1 MAQRESPVTEM
12 GQISGAAARGVGRMS
27 DDSRI
32 DIVLAAYN
40 GAAFIEAQIES
51 LLAQTHRDWRLLIR
65 DDGSTD
71 ATPAIIGALQQRYP
85 EKISVIEDD
94 RGNLGFV
101 GNFSC
106 LLEHATADY
115 VAFCDQDDV
124 WKPEKLAASLAEMH
138 ALEARHGAGTP
149 LLVFTDTAVVDRSLK
164 LLSDSAWHYQYM
176 DPKSCGRLNRALIQN
191 VVTGCTVLINAALK
205 ARAIPIPASAY
216 AHDWWIALVASAFG
230 AVSYVDK
237 AMVYYRQH
245 DEHAIGVRLFRLTS
259 IPRLAR
265 DFLAQFA
272 ANRAQKLRRFAQ
284 GAAFLERFADLLTG
298 EQRRL
303 VGVFA
308 AVPRANLPMRAYYFY
323 RYGFLTKSFTRNA
336 LLILL
341 SRQAP

>member
-1 MAQRESPVTEM
+1 
-12 GQISGAAARGVGRMS
+12 MS
-27 DDSRI
+27 DDGRI

-40 GAAFIEAQIES
+40 GEAFIEAQVES
-51 LLAQTHRDWRLLIR
+51 LLAQTHPHWRLLIR

-71 ATPAIIGALQQRYP
+71 ATPEIIRALQRRYP
-85 EKISVIEDD
+85 EKIRIIEDD

-124 WKPEKLAASLAEMH
+124 WKAEKLAESLAEMRV
-138 ALEARHGAGTP
+138 LEARHGTALP

-164 LLSDSAWHYQYM
+164 PVSDSAWHYQYV
-176 DPKSCGRLNRALIQN
+176 DPAFCGRLNRVLIQN

-205 ARAIPIPASAY
+205 ERAIPIPASAF

-230 AVSYVDK
+230 GVSYVDR

-245 DEHAIGVRLFRLTS
+245 DQHALGVRRFRLTT

-265 DFLAQFA
+265 DFLQEFA
-272 ANRAQKLRRFAQ
+272 ANRAEKLRRFAQ
-284 GAAFLERFADLLTG
+284 GEAFLERFADLLTG

-303 VGVFA
+303 VGIFA
-308 AVPRANLPMRAYYFY
+308 AVPSRSLLMRAYCFY
-323 RYGFLTKSFTRNA
+323 RYGFLTKSFIRNA